1 MKGHY
6 SKKLQNHSTLY
17 TELQENQKLYYEHSF
32 EKENKQKSFLKYNQ
46 FINSATGE
54 KLNLDYDFEKKYK
67 EYSKITEPMGKSNFS
82 LILKI
87 IFPFFN

>member
-6 SKKLQNHSTLY
+6 SKKLQNNSTLY

-46 FINSATGE
+46 FINTKTGE
-54 KLNLDYDFEKKYK
+54 TLQLDYDLEKKYK
-67 EYSKITEPMGKSNFS
+67 EYSKITEPIGGIEF
-82 LILKI
+82 
-87 IFPFFN
+87 